1 LASGDGK
8 TFSGASSYVLHF
20 AKGAEPPAEGFWSV
34 TMYDSQFFFVP
45 NQLNRYAISGRDK
58 LKKNSDGSVD
68 IYIQNKSPGADKEAN
83 WLPAPADKFILMT
96 RIYWPKEK
104 PPSILDGSWKPP
116 AVRQVA
122 PAVGGGPQ
130 EEQKEQPQPQQQQ
143 QQQEQQHP
151 QQQPPKP

>member
-1 LASGDGK
+1 VEA
-8 TFSGASSYVLHF
+8 
-20 AKGAEPPAEGFWSV
+20 FWSV

-45 NQLNRYAISGRDK
+45 NSLNRFAISPRDK

-68 IYIQNKSPGADKEAN
+68 IYVQNQSPGADKEAN
-83 WLPAPADKFILMT
+83 WLPAPPDKFVLML
-96 RIYWPKEK
+96 RMYWPKDK

-116 AVRQVA
+116 AVQQVA

-130 EEQKEQPQPQQQQ
+130 HEHEHEHEHEQQDQPQQPKQEQPQQPQ
-143 QQQEQQHP
+143 